1 MVFKKLTYYLFR
13 VFVAL
18 FSIIPFRILYLF
30 SDIIF
35 FFIYD
40 LVGYRK
46 KVVYQNLWNSFPEK
60 SPKEINSIARAFYHH
75 LTDISVESFKAFTM
89 TEQAVVDRFHF
100 KPSSFLESLYKE
112 GRSAIIV
119 AGHYNNWEWPGIA
132 AGMQMKHKPV
142 GFYKPLT
149 NPYVDAFVRKCRVQ
163 GRSALVSINDTV
175 AVFKTDWGEPAGFY
189 MIADQSPASVRLAYW
204 VSFLNQDTATLHG
217 PEKYARVYNMP
228 VVYTD
233 IQKISRGNYECE
245 FIVLCENPAETKT
258 GEITA
263 RFMKMLEDKIRE
275 KPQYY
280 LWSHRRWK
288 HKRSGQKSEKMS
300 NE

>member
-13 VFVAL
+13 AFVAL
-18 FSIIPFRILYLF
+18 FSITPFPLIYIF

-46 KVVYQNLWNSFPEK
+46 KVVYQNLTNSFPEK
-60 SPKEINSIARAFYHH
+60 SRKEIKEIARAFYHH
-75 LTDISVESFKAFTM
+75 LTDVTVESFKAFTM
-89 TEQAVVDRFHF
+89 TELAVVKRFRM
-100 KPSSFLESLYKE
+100 KPSPILEKFYNE
-112 GRSAIIV
+112 GRSVIVV

-132 AGMQMKHKPV
+132 AGTQMKHKPV

-149 NPYVDAFVRKCRVQ
+149 NPYVDAFVRKTRVQ
-163 GRSALVSINDTV
+163 GRSALVSITDTV
-175 AVFKTDWGEPAGFY
+175 TVFKTDWGEPAGFY
-189 MIADQSPASVRLAYW
+189 MIADQSPSSPRLAYW
-204 VSFLNQDTATLHG
+204 VHFLNQDTATLHG

-233 IQKISRGNYECE
+233 VQKISRGKYESE
-245 FIVLCENPAETKT
+245 FVLICENPAGTKT

-263 RFMKMLEDKIRE
+263 MFMKMLEEKIRE
-275 KPQYY
+275 KPQFY

-288 HKRSGQKSEKMS
+288 HKK
-300 NE
+300 